1 MCISLFFCPLNKT
14 NSIAICSEHSPKDLS
29 LIDTQIENS
38 QNSMK
43 NSENKLS
50 TVNKSRNIAWKIF
63 KAIAAISAIVL
74 VSCLAL
80 PAAGLITLSTA
91 VIALPVTPALHSPLM
106 SVTNA
111 ISSVIIVGAILA
123 AGSESLGVS
132 KIFGLIAVV
141 LASVNIF
148 GGFVPEW
155 FLNTKKDLLECS
167 IADNNKKVE
176 LLQNLKKELNNPL
189 SPFKKELLGD
199 EEIKSF
205 KVTTL
210 ITKYKEYTKNRN
222 NNDVT

>member
-91 VIALPVTPALHSPLM
+91 VIALQVTLC
-106 SVTNA
+106 
-111 ISSVIIVGAILA
+111 
-123 AGSESLGVS
+123 
-132 KIFGLIAVV
+132 
-141 LASVNIF
+141 VNIF